1 MALSHGTQRGGMLM
15 LRAAAQQ
22 YGAGSGCVWA
32 LASGSLSPPG
42 PVPAS
47 LLCRR
52 MHLSSALTGKN
63 LLNKFASK
71 TKKKYWYD
79 SPSLGNQFENKP
91 SSLVSLMKTQR
102 KEKREDSIRMRAV
115 NVILYKALTNLLTT
129 SEVNQEVYDLN
140 VELSKVSVS
149 VDFSVC
155 RAYWRTAGSAEA
167 DAHIE
172 NVLHKYAPRFRHIM
186 LTHQVLGSV
195 PPVVFVRDKQDAVIL
210 EVAKLLAIADY
221 GPDTDDSILD
231 ERELGEL
238 DPSLAKLSEA
248 SPKVSPFPTT
258 SMFGID
264 HDDLNRQILD
274 YKIKMKDKLK
284 ETPRIGLAQQQQ
296 EQLAELRKQNILKKK
311 MKKKKKKGAMYDD
324 NVTPQKYL
332 LGTYGELNYD
342 AEEEVSSEKELESEL
357 QEAIEEL
364 EEEDAD
370 RGTKT
375 SPLGES

>member
-79 SPSLGNQFENKP
+79 SPSLGNQF
-91 SSLVSLMKTQR
+91 
-102 KEKREDSIRMRAV
+102 
-115 NVILYKALTNLLTT
+115 
-129 SEVNQEVYDLN
+129 
-140 VELSKVSVS
+140 VSVS